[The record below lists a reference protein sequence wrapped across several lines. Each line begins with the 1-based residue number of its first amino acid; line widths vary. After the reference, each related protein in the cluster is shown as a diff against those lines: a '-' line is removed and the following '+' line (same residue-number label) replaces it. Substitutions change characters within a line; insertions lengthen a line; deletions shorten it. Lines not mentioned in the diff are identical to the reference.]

1 MMSEKEFLTNYREA
15 DEETKKQVR
24 ELLGIEPDPID
35 YDTDFDF
42 LLISYQS
49 IVPVIDHREILKKIM
64 DTRRTDNCIDAF
76 LYGVMT
82 GKRAER
88 AKKKRSCCR

>member
-1 MMSEKEFLTNYREA
+1 MKEKEFLTLYEQA

-35 YDTDFDF
+35 YDIDFDF
-42 LLISYQS
+42 LLIGYQN
-49 IVPVIDHREILKKIM
+49 IVPVIDHREILQRIM
-64 DTRRTDNCIDAF
+64 DTRRSTNCIDAF
-76 LYGVMT
+76 LYGIMT

-88 AKKKRSCCR
+88 AKKRRSCCR